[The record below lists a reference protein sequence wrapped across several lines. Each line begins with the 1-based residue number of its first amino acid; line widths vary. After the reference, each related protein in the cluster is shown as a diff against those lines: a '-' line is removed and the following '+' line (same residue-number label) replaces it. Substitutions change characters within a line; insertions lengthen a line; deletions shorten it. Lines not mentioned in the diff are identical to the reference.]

1 VRRRIAAIWPAA
13 GPAVGLTGVSA
24 LLALGMVAH
33 TAAAVTT
40 QDVSFRGK
48 YDKRDRHKV
57 RAGLSLRTT
66 FSITDPAAPAPL
78 QLDRTT
84 LRFPKGS
91 VVNGRYFP
99 KCKLAAIQAKGPKG
113 CPRGSKIGGGTAR
126 GAAPPIVAS
135 VAAKV
140 SLFNGVPVGRNP
152 TLIIYSLPDLGPVL
166 VMSGVLKSDRSG
178 RYGYVLDVKVPPI
191 KTLPSAPDASVT
203 FFDATVNNLSVK
215 RGKRKINYIDAPVLC
230 NGTYFL
236 LDGAFSYRG
245 GVVNPVLEKFTLNGG
260 PRCP

>member
-1 VRRRIAAIWPAA
+1 MPALLVTGAGVLVAA
-13 GPAVGLTGVSA
+13 GIVASA
-24 LLALGMVAH
+24 A
-33 TAAAVTT
+33 TAVTT
-40 QDVSFRGK
+40 QDVSFQGK
-48 YDKRDRHKV
+48 YGRRDRNKA
-57 RAGLSLRTT
+57 RGGLSLRTT
-66 FSITDPAAPAPL
+66 FTITDPGAAAPL

-99 KCKLAAIQAKGPKG
+99 QCKLSAIQAKGPKA
-113 CPRGSKIGGGTAR
+113 CPKGSKIGGGKAR
-126 GAAPPIVAS
+126 GAAPPIVDS

-140 SLFNGVPVGRNP
+140 SLFNGVPVGKDP

-178 RYGYVLDVKVPPI
+178 RYGYVLDVKIPPI

-215 RGKRKINYIDAPVLC
+215 RGRRRINYIDAPVLC
-230 NGTYFL
+230 NGTFFL
-236 LDGAFSYRG
+236 LDGTFSYRG
-245 GVVNPVLEKFTLNGG
+245 GVVNPVLERFTLNGG

>member
-1 VRRRIAAIWPAA
+1 VRRTILTCACTLLAA
-13 GPAVGLTGVSA
+13 GT
-24 LLALGMVAH
+24 VAS
-33 TAAAVTT
+33 TSAAVTT
-40 QDVSFRGK
+40 QDVSFHGK
-48 YDKRDRHKV
+48 YNKRDRHKA

-66 FSITDPAAPAPL
+66 FSITDPGAPAPL

-99 KCKLAAIQAKGPKG
+99 QCKLTAIQRKGPKG
-113 CPRGSKIGGGTAR
+113 CPKGSRIGGGKAR
-126 GAAPPIVAS
+126 GAAPPIVDS

-140 SLFNGVPVGRNP
+140 TLFNGVPVGRNP

-178 RYGYVLDVKVPPI
+178 RYGYVLDVNVPPI

-203 FFDATVNNLSVK
+203 FFDATVNNLSVR
-215 RGKRKINYIDAPVLC
+215 RGHRRISYIDAPVLC
-230 NGTYFL
+230 DGTYFL
-236 LDGAFSYRG
+236 LDGAFTYRG
-245 GVVNPVLEKFTLNGG
+245 GVVNPVLERFTLDGG

>member
-1 VRRRIAAIWPAA
+1 MRRRSAALGLTAVGIVL
-13 GPAVGLTGVSA
+13 AVGLA
-24 LLALGMVAH
+24 AQ
-33 TAAAVTT
+33 TAGAVTT
-40 QDVSFRGK
+40 QEVSFHAK
-48 YDKRDRHKV
+48 YNKRDRHKT

-84 LRFPKGS
+84 LRFPKGA
-91 VVNGRYFP
+91 VVNGKYFP
-99 KCKLAAIQAKGPKG
+99 KCKLSAIQAKGPKG
-113 CPRGSKIGGGTAR
+113 CPKGSRIGGGTAR
-126 GAAPPIVAS
+126 GTAPPIVEN

-140 SLFNGVPVGRNP
+140 TLFNGVPVGGNP

-166 VMSGVLKSDRSG
+166 VMSGVPKPDRSG
-178 RYGYVLDVKVPPI
+178 PYGYVLNVDVPPI

-203 FFDATVNNLSVK
+203 FFDATVNNISVR
-215 RGKRKINYIDAPVLC
+215 RGRRKINYIDSPVLC
-230 NGTYFL
+230 NGTFFL
-236 LDGAFSYRG
+236 LDGAFTYRG